1 MHKTSLSGM
10 GAALLTL
17 MLYNTAPA
25 FADEHEH
32 REQEAHEHGVAKLN
46 IAQEGNTLQIELSS
60 PAMNL
65 VGFEHAPRNKQQMA
79 AVKKA
84 VASLQKAEQLFV
96 LSPAAGCRISE
107 YDVDTALLEEEA
119 HGHKEEHGK
128 EEHADEDAH
137 ADFDANYVFQC
148 KQPAALSS
156 IEVRLF
162 KLFPGTEE
170 IEVQLLSDKGQRAL
184 ELTPS
189 QPSIA
194 LQ

>member
-65 VGFEHAPRNKQQMA
+65 VGFEHAPRNKQQQA
-79 AVKKA
+79 AVQQA
-84 VASLQKAEQLFV
+84 VAGLQKGERLFQ
-96 LSPAAGCRISE
+96 LSPAAGCHLTE
-107 YDVDTALLEEEA
+107 YDVDSSLMEEE
-119 HGHKEEHGK
+119 HGHDEHGK
-128 EEHADEDAH
+128 EEHEDEHEH
-137 ADFDANYVFQC
+137 ADFDASYVFQC
-148 KQPAALSS
+148 KNPAALRS
-156 IEVRLF
+156 IEVKLF

-170 IEVQLLSDKGQRAL
+170 LEVQLLTDKGQRAL

-189 QPSIA
+189 NPTLH